1 VVGDLVPEPVSP
13 LGWSLVW
20 QPCGA
25 TGFRDT
31 LVRRF
36 GFDDEDFTAGAPE
49 TIARIDGR
57 AFINATALRI
67 WAQRV
72 PQLGLDHIDP
82 LLTNGPT
89 ALPAHEPR
97 PWHEADPVTTG
108 MLDQWYR
115 WVLTSRNQT
124 ELHESH
130 RRTSLAVRQPIDL
143 GSLTDTQLF
152 ERVRELQ
159 PLCRNLFDQHLQ
171 QTLAATVGPA
181 VVAAV
186 CRRVGQPASALRL
199 LSGIGGVDTI
209 GPGQALWQL
218 SRLVRRSGPLVE
230 LFDAGADGL
239 GRGLAASPEPDA
251 VALVAGVET
260 LLAEAGYRGR
270 SEWDL
275 ASRTWDEVP
284 DVVLSM
290 LDLLRRRGDDH
301 DPEAGRARLA
311 AHRVRLATE
320 IADSLP
326 EPDRAEFLAGLASS
340 MVFLRGRE
348 QSRTDAVRI
357 IHAMRLALRELA
369 ARAHTRGDLD
379 DADNLWEYPSA
390 QVASY
395 AAGERDA
402 LVERPQRSH
411 EFPSPGES
419 PSCMVA
425 GSDGWTVG
433 SAIAAPHDLGGEPF
447 RSGDVMLGAPAGPGL
462 VSGPARIVL
471 DAADIGRIGD
481 EDVVIL
487 AQADLAAAPLFL
499 AGRAVVAQTGHSFSP
514 GAVAARELGVP
525 VVVGVAEATR
535 RIPDGAVV
543 NVDGLTGVVS
553 LA

>member
-1 VVGDLVPEPVSP
+1 
-13 LGWSLVW
+13 
-20 QPCGA
+20 
-25 TGFRDT
+25 
-31 LVRRF
+31 
-36 GFDDEDFTAGAPE
+36 
-49 TIARIDGR
+49 
-57 AFINATALRI
+57 
-67 WAQRV
+67 
-72 PQLGLDHIDP
+72 
-82 LLTNGPT
+82 
-89 ALPAHEPR
+89 
-97 PWHEADPVTTG
+97 

-124 ELHESH
+124 ELHH
-130 RRTSLAVRQPIDL
+130 AYRRTSLAVRQPIDL
-143 GSLTDTQLF
+143 GALTDTQLF

-159 PLCRNLFDQHLQ
+159 PLCRDLFDQHLQ

-186 CRRVGQPASALRL
+186 CRRVGQPSSALRL

-209 GPGQALWQL
+209 GPAQALWQL

-239 GRGLAASPEPDA
+239 ARRLATSPEPDA
-251 VALVAGVET
+251 VALVAGLEA

-290 LDLLRRRGDDH
+290 LDLLRRRSDDH
-301 DPEAGRARLA
+301 DPEAGRVRLA
-311 AHRVRLATE
+311 AHRVRLANE

-348 QSRTDAVRI
+348 RSRTDAVSI
-357 IHAMRLALRELA
+357 IHAMRLALRALA
-369 ARAHTRGDLD
+369 ARAQTRGDLD
-379 DADNLWEYPSA
+379 DADDLWEYPSA

-395 AAGERDA
+395 AGGDRDA
-402 LVERPQRSH
+402 LGERPQRSH
-411 EFPSPGES
+411 EFPGPGES

-425 GSDGWTVG
+425 GPDGWTVG
-433 SAIAAPHDLGGEPF
+433 SAMAPAHDLGGEPF

-462 VSGPARIVL
+462 VTGPARIVL

-487 AQADLAAAPLFL
+487 SQPDLAAAPLFL

-525 VVVGVAEATR
+525 LVVGVAEATR